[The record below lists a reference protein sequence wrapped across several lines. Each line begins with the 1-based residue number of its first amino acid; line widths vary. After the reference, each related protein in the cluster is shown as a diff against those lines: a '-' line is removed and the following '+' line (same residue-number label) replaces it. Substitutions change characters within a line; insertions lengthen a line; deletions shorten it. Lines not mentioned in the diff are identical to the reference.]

1 MVKVTYS
8 VNCPR
13 DFGKVYNM
21 EIRLVK
27 LEDGSYLPSPCNG
40 CDELNGSS
48 VCTRCIESLFK
59 MSLKDPTMQSYTQPI
74 TP

>member
-59 MSLKDPTMQSYTQPI
+59 MSLKDPTMQSYPQPI

>member
-1 MVKVTYS
+1 MHKVKFS

-13 DFGKVYNM
+13 DFKQVYDM
-21 EIRLVK
+21 TIYLAK

-40 CDELNGSS
+40 CENLNGSA
-48 VCTRCIESLFK
+48 VCTSCIKSIFK
-59 MSLKDPTMQSYTQPI
+59 MSLADATMKSYPKPI